1 MEATNTN
8 SGISSSDILYILEN
22 PWNISEGEW
31 GLQDKNAHHG
41 IASNIQRKLALAA
54 NDGYF
59 KIWKTPAQEPIAILG
74 GHKVGEKRY
83 ETFFIASKHM
93 DKHAMAVSTD
103 IRKVLQ
109 DLGPLYKGCTCGLY
123 SVSEHPNQLKWFKF
137 LGFTYVPQNNVGN
150 SRYFEHVYPED

>member
-1 MEATNTN
+1 MEAFSPNLQIN
-8 SGISSSDILYILEN
+8 NSDILYILEN
-22 PWNISEGEW
+22 PWKISEGEW

-54 NDGYF
+54 NDGYL
-59 KIWKTPAQEPIAILG
+59 KIWRTPNHEPIAILG

-83 ETFFIASKHM
+83 ETFFVASKQM
-93 DKHAMAVSTD
+93 EKHALAVSVD

-109 DLGPLYKGCTCGLY
+109 ELTPRYKGCTCCLY
-123 SVSEHPNQLKWFKF
+123 SVSEHPNQIKWFKF
-137 LGFTYVPQNNVGN
+137 LGFTYVPKNNVGN